1 MGHDVGMEKAVS
13 SPAALEAFGAL
24 AADTANA
31 GVTVGKMFGATSLM
45 VGTKAVGCLHGD
57 GVAFKLGRDSAAH
70 ATALALPGAAL
81 FDPSGMGR
89 PFKDWVLVPLACA
102 EQWPDLVEAALAVL
116 RSL

>member
-57 GVAFKLGRDSAAH
+57 GVAFKPDRDSAAH

-81 FDPSGMGR
+81 FDLSGMGR
-89 PFKDWVLVPLACA
+89 PFKDWVLVPLACT